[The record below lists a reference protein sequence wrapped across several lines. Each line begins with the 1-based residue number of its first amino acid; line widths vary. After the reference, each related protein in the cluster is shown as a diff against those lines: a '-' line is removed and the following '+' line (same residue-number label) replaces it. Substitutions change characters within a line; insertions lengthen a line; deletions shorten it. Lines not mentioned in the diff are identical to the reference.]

1 MTKKASRL
9 DRVEKTLGQALQ
21 ILEAQGNAINF
32 LLDKVK
38 SLDPNEVEVNE
49 PETVDSENDIIL

>member
-1 MTKKASRL
+1 MSKKSSRL

-38 SLDPNEVEVNE
+38 SLDPNEIEVTE
-49 PETVDSENDIIL
+49 PETVEEDELIR

>member
-38 SLDPNEVEVNE
+38 SLDPNEIEVNE

>member
-1 MTKKASRL
+1 MSKKSSRL

-32 LLDKVK
+32 LLDRVK
-38 SLDPNEVEVNE
+38 SLDPNEIEVTE
-49 PETVDSENDIIL
+49 PETVEDELIR